1 MQSKSVE
8 TINIHYDRSFNF
20 YVEKVR
26 VGKKPLPAFISM
38 SSSEKEKLADAY
50 PDKGYI
56 IMSTQAGTRT
66 AKEIIEPLIEEYN
79 SDCLNGN
86 ITRWYKISKDYKF
99 ILIDTSSI
107 PTYGLQHPDYN
118 GTNDR
123 DEIIAFIKELEKD
136 LKKEHYGV
144 FICPKCNEVQYQLIV
159 KNRVTCCG
167 ERCGEQFNSE
177 ICIARFTSDN
187 NASNRTLAVAR
198 YLQEKNSRS
207 SQQGNNPPEGLCPFT
222 YQGVVYRFSLP
233 ECKLLHKVIY
243 DSFACE
249 VVFEVKDD
257 NTIGFT
263 DNYLRYL
270 KSLSDNNIR
279 KDLYKAVG
287 RIKNEINSQGNS
299 IKSIERAFYWYINN
313 YDLNEENA
321 LVLKVDDRIY
331 KFTALDD
338 FVRAFINGSNDEKLR
353 LKCLFNDLTSQ
364 ENNLFYGYNSN
375 DASELSRLVYET
387 TKQFVFISDDGIV
400 EFGDDFIEQL
410 HLQDK
415 LVNVRNLFLES
426 IKQNYKFWDQ
436 IKNSF
441 DVSDAYFKGSD
452 ETYYDRLCFCQFA
465 ITGKKVLKYK
475 TLSIQNSQSGFGQI
489 KSIIRD
495 AYLINDDQSIKQFN
509 ALVEL
514 AKNQALCERL
524 DKLSPVTETISFST
538 ERSQES
544 ITFDSLRRKLRGSP
558 SLELYLMCSDLTG
571 DGHKKIKIRFD
582 SSMKTFSGHLRSILD
597 NESGKLLIDTIKRFY
612 NDTDIKFFINF
623 VLNRKISGGSERF
636 NQEHEEG
643 FNKLIA
649 LISEL
654 ESRYS
659 KMRTETMSSE
669 MRGRNTSRRD
679 DAPIVQRRVESSGST
694 DTQPRRNTEQPR
706 RMPAPQTKPKTN
718 KGGND
723 DEWS

>member
-1 MQSKSVE
+1 MQPKLIE
-8 TINIHYDRSFNF
+8 TIKIHYDRNFNF

-50 PDKGYI
+50 PEKGSI
-56 IMSTQAGTRT
+56 IMSTQPGTRT
-66 AKEIIEPLIEEYN
+66 AKEVIEPLIEEYN
-79 SDCLNGN
+79 SDCLSGN
-86 ITRWYKISKDYKF
+86 ITRWYKVSKDYKL

-107 PTYGLQHPDYN
+107 PTYGLQHPEYN
-118 GTNDR
+118 GVNDR

-144 FICPKCNEVQYQLIV
+144 FICPMCNEVQYQLIV

-167 ERCGEQFNSE
+167 EQFNSE
-177 ICIARFTSDN
+177 ICIAKFTSDN
-187 NASNRTLAVAR
+187 SASNRTLAVAR
-198 YLQEKNSRS
+198 YLQEKNNKGPTTPGPS
-207 SQQGNNPPEGLCPFT
+207 EGLWPLT
-222 YQGVVYRFSLP
+222 YKGVVYRFSLP
-233 ECKLLHKVIY
+233 ECKLLHKVLY

-257 NTIGFT
+257 GTIDFT

-287 RIKNEINSQGNS
+287 RIQKEINSQFNS
-299 IKSIERAFYWYINN
+299 IKSVERAFYWYVNN
-313 YDLNEENA
+313 YDLNDEHA
-321 LVLKVDDRIY
+321 LVFKVDNRIY
-331 KFTALDD
+331 KFTALEE
-338 FVRAFINGSNDEKLR
+338 FVCAFINGSDDEKLR

-375 DASELSRLVYET
+375 DACELSRLIYET
-387 TKQFVFISDDGIV
+387 TKQFIFISDEEIV
-400 EFGDDFIEQL
+400 DFGEDFIKQL

-415 LVNVRNLFLES
+415 LVSTRNLFIES
-426 IKQNYKFWDQ
+426 IKQNSKFWDQ

-441 DVSDAYFKGSD
+441 DVSDIYFAGSD
-452 ETYYDRLCFCQFA
+452 ETYYDRLCFYQFA

-489 KSIIRD
+489 KSIIID
-495 AYLINDDQSIKQFN
+495 AYAIGDEQSIRQFN

-524 DKLSPVTETISFST
+524 DMISPVTETITFSM
-538 ERSQES
+538 ERSQEN
-544 ITFDSLRRKLRGSP
+544 ITFDSLRRKLKGRP

-571 DGHKKIKIRFD
+571 DGHKRIKIRFD
-582 SSMKTFSGHLRSILD
+582 NSMNTFSGHLKNILA
-597 NESGKLLIDTIKRFY
+597 NESGKSLIDTVKRFY
-612 NDTDIKFFINF
+612 NDADVIFFIDF
-623 VLNRKISGGSERF
+623 VLNRKSSGGSGRF
-636 NQEHEEG
+636 NQEHDEG
-643 FNKLIA
+643 FKKIIA
-649 LISEL
+649 SISKL
-654 ESRYS
+654 ESDYR
-659 KMRTETMSSE
+659 KIRTETMNSE
-669 MRGRNTSRRD
+669 IRGSNTSKRD
-679 DAPIVQRRVESSGST
+679 NSSATQHRVEPSLNTS
-694 DTQPRRNTEQPR
+694 TQPKRYVEQPSTGTT
-706 RMPAPQTKPKTN
+706 PQARPKTN
-718 KGGND
+718 KGDND

>member
-1 MQSKSVE
+1 MHTKSIE
-8 TINIHYDRSFNF
+8 TIKIHYDCDFNF

-56 IMSTQAGTRT
+56 IMSTQPGTAT
-66 AKEIIEPLIEEYN
+66 AKKEIEPLIEEYN
-79 SDCLNGN
+79 NDCLSGN
-86 ITRWYKISKDYKF
+86 ITRWHKVSKDYKF
-99 ILIDTSSI
+99 ILIDISAV
-107 PTYGLQHPDYN
+107 PTYGLQHPEYN

-136 LKKEHYGV
+136 LKKEYYGV

-167 ERCGEQFNSE
+167 EQFDSE
-177 ICIARFTSDN
+177 ICIHRFTSDN
-187 NASNRTLAVAR
+187 STYNRTLAVAK
-198 YLQEKNSRS
+198 YLEEKNKRS
-207 SQQGNNPPEGLCPFT
+207 SQIVNPPEGLCPFT
-222 YQGVVYRFSLP
+222 YKGVVYRFSLP
-233 ECKLLHKVIY
+233 ECKLLHKVLY
-243 DSFACE
+243 NDFACE
-249 VVFEVKDD
+249 AVFEIKDD
-257 NTIGFT
+257 DTIDFT

-270 KSLSDNNIR
+270 KSLFDNNIR

-287 RIKNEINSQGNS
+287 RIHNEINSQVNS
-299 IKSIERAFYWYINN
+299 INSVEGAFYWYINN

-321 LVLKVDDRIY
+321 LVWRVDDRKY
-331 KFTALDD
+331 KFTALEE
-338 FVRAFINGSNDEKLR
+338 FVRAFINCNNDEKLR

-375 DASELSRLVYET
+375 EASELSRLIYET
-387 TKQFVFISDDGIV
+387 TKQFIFISDGDIV
-400 EFGDDFIEQL
+400 DFGDDFIGQL
-410 HLQDK
+410 HLQDR
-415 LVNVRNLFLES
+415 LVSARNLFLES
-426 IKQNYKFWDQ
+426 IRQNFKFWDQ

-441 DVSDAYFKGSD
+441 DISDTYFKGSD
-452 ETYYDRLCFCQFA
+452 ETYYDRLCFYQFA
-465 ITGKKVLKYK
+465 ITGKKVLRYK

-495 AYLINDDQSIKQFN
+495 AYLINDDQSIRQFSS
-509 ALVEL
+509 LVEL

-524 DKLSPVTETISFST
+524 DKISPVTETISFST

-544 ITFDSLRRKLRGSP
+544 ITFDSLRRKLKGSP

-571 DGHKKIKIRFD
+571 EGHKKIKIRFD
-582 SSMKTFSGHLRSILD
+582 NSMKTFSGHLKSILE
-597 NESGKLLIDTIKRFY
+597 NESGKSLIDAIKRFY
-612 NDTDIKFFINF
+612 NDADIKFLINF
-623 VLNRKISGGSERF
+623 VLNRKSSGGNDRF
-636 NQEHEEG
+636 NQEHDEG
-643 FNKLIA
+643 FRKVIA
-649 LISEL
+649 SISEL

-659 KMRTETMSSE
+659 KIRTDTMNSE

-679 DAPIVQRRVESSGST
+679 ETPIVQHRVEPVSPTS
-694 DTQPRRNTEQPR
+694 TQPKYNAEQPR
-706 RMPAPQTKPKTN
+706 RESTPQTKPKTN
-718 KGGND
+718 KGDND

>member
-1 MQSKSVE
+1 MQSKSIE
-8 TINIHYDRSFNF
+8 IIKIHYDRSFNF

-99 ILIDTSSI
+99 IPIDTSSI
-107 PTYGLQHPDYN
+107 PSCGLQHPEYN
-118 GTNDR
+118 GVNDR

-144 FICPKCNEVQYQLIV
+144 FICPKCEEVQYQLIV
-159 KNRVTCCG
+159 KNRVTCWN
-167 ERCGEQFNSE
+167 EHCGEQFNSE
-177 ICIARFTSDN
+177 ICIAKFTSDN

-198 YLQEKNSRS
+198 YLQEKNIKRTPTP
-207 SQQGNNPPEGLCPFT
+207 GPLVGLWPLT
-222 YQGVVYRFSLP
+222 YKGVVYRCSLP
-233 ECKLLHKVIY
+233 ECKLLHKVLY
-243 DSFACE
+243 NDFACE

-257 NTIGFT
+257 GTIDFT
-263 DNYLRYL
+263 ENYLRYL

-287 RIKNEINSQGNS
+287 RIQKEINSQVNS
-299 IKSIERAFYWYINN
+299 IKSVEKAFYWYINN

-331 KFTALDD
+331 KFTTLDE

-375 DASELSRLVYET
+375 DASELSRLIYEA
-387 TKQFVFISDDGIV
+387 TKQFIFISDSGIV

-415 LVNVRNLFLES
+415 LINTRNLFLES
-426 IKQNYKFWDQ
+426 IRQNYKFWDQ

-441 DVSDAYFKGSD
+441 DISDTYFRGSD
-452 ETYYDRLCFCQFA
+452 ESYYDRLCFYQFA
-465 ITGKKVLKYK
+465 ITGKKVLRYK

-495 AYLINDDQSIKQFN
+495 AYSINDDQSMKQFN

-524 DKLSPVTETISFST
+524 DKISPVTETITFSA

-544 ITFDSLRRKLRGSP
+544 ITFDSLRSKLKGSP

-582 SSMKTFSGHLRSILD
+582 NSMKTFSSHLRNILE
-597 NESGKLLIDTIKRFY
+597 NESGKSLIDAIKRFY
-612 NDTDIKFFINF
+612 NDSDIKFFINY
-623 VLNRKISGGSERF
+623 VLNRKSSGGSDRF
-636 NQEHEEG
+636 NQEHNEG

-649 LISEL
+649 SIAEL
-654 ESRYS
+654 ENRYS
-659 KMRTETMSSE
+659 KMRTETMNSE
-669 MRGRNTSRRD
+669 MRGRNISRRD
-679 DAPIVQRRVESSGST
+679 ETPVVQHRVEPST
-694 DTQPRRNTEQPR
+694 PTSAQPKRNVEQPR
-706 RMPAPQTKPKTN
+706 RAPTPQPKPKTN
-718 KGGND
+718 QGDND